1 MLRLTGFIDMFS
13 LIAYTMS
20 TNVRLEVSI
29 NAIPMIPITHID
41 RLIWSERLGKRLE
54 TLRDNI
60 SRREMCERLEVAGF
74 NITISGLAK
83 IERGGVDS
91 IDARM
96 IVSILS
102 ILGYGL
108 EAMYPTVS
116 LEQKLVSTLETLST

>member
-1 MLRLTGFIDMFS
+1 
-13 LIAYTMS
+13 MS

-29 NAIPMIPITHID
+29 EAIPMIPITHID
-41 RLIWSERLGKRLE
+41 RLIWNEKLGKRLE
-54 TLRDNI
+54 TLRGGV

-96 IVSILS
+96 IVSILA
-102 ILGYGL
+102 ILGMGL
-108 EAMYPTVS
+108 ETMYPTFPADK
-116 LEQKLVSTLETLST
+116 KLVSTLETLSA

>member
-1 MLRLTGFIDMFS
+1 
-13 LIAYTMS
+13 MS